1 MLNRILGTLVIC
13 CCFFSINGSAQQT
26 QGALTNER
34 IGGMVLAG
42 VSQGEIVRIIAAAE
56 TVNFDLRPNSTDALL
71 KVGVSD
77 DIIKA
82 MAARES
88 GTAPAVSAPVR
99 SARAASAPAP
109 SGTRHAPDGR
119 PRIFVGETSEWQASS
134 FNVAHYGASY
144 TGFSGSAAAGSFGM
158 AHAGLMKLT
167 VSVMNQI
174 NLHCTNVVI
183 VDRPELADLFIRLD
197 QSTSMWA
204 RHDDMAVFN
213 LGGEMMF
220 VASTHSMS
228 KDVKRFC
235 KSLSPRKP

>member
-1 MLNRILGTLVIC
+1 MRATALLYLIFTSVAFGQQAQGT
-13 CCFFSINGSAQQT
+13 
-26 QGALTNER
+26 LTNER

-42 VSQGEIVRIIAAAE
+42 VSQSEIIRVISSAPA
-56 TVNFDLRPNSTDALL
+56 VGFDLRPNSTDALL
-71 KVGVSD
+71 KVGVSE

-82 MAARES
+82 MSARES
-88 GTAPAVSAPVR
+88 GTAPAVSDPAPAV
-99 SARAASAPAP
+99 SAPP
-109 SGTRHAPDGR
+109 LSTTPHAREGR
-119 PRIFVGETSEWQASS
+119 PRIFVGGTSEWQASR
-134 FNVAHYGASY
+134 FNVAHYAASY
-144 TGFSGSAAAGSFGM
+144 SGFSGSAGGGSFGM

-174 NLHCTNVVI
+174 NVHCANVVI
-183 VDRPELADLFIRLD
+183 VNTPELADLFVRLD

-213 LGGEMMF
+213 RDGEMKF

-235 KSLSPRKP
+235 ANLSLLHP